1 MTGTA
6 NAQRRRVGVTILVV
20 VMVVASV
27 FGLIVG
33 VLFPQGD
40 DGHFTYATVAPDR
53 TFIRLWLL
61 LAALNLIVGLT
72 AFALAAWILVPARGW
87 IAATIGACLTWFGC
101 AIYALGVGGIGTMYY
116 FATDPDGLD
125 RAASERLLEH
135 LDDSFVSVWGV
146 AVTGAVVSTVG
157 QVVLAVGLW
166 RARTVPRWI
175 PVLAATLV
183 VTFLLPTAG
192 LVGLVSELPS
202 AISGLGLA
210 WYFWRLQ
217 QAPATPSIDVA
228 PA

>member
-1 MTGTA
+1 MSTT
-6 NAQRRRVGVTILVV
+6 NALRRRVAVTILVA

-27 FGLIVG
+27 FGLAVG
-33 VLFPQGD
+33 VFFPQGD
-40 DGHFTYATVAPDR
+40 DGHFTYATVTPDR
-53 TFIRLWLL
+53 TFIRVWLL

-72 AFALAAWILVPARGW
+72 AFALAGWLLVPARGW

-101 AIYALGVGGIGTMYY
+101 AIYALGVAAIGTLYY

-125 RAASERLLEH
+125 RIASERLVEH

-146 AVTGAVVSTVG
+146 AVTGAVVSTLG

-183 VTFLLPTAG
+183 VTFFLPTAG
-192 LVGLVSELPS
+192 AVGLVAELPS

-217 QAPATPSIDVA
+217 RGDSSPRVEVA
-228 PA
+228 PV